1 MSEGTTCHKRVKCT
15 QGGRT
20 AHIVPVPRL
29 MGLKDFPLNYCSFL
43 ERYKLWRFDR
53 IIWQRQNYRQQAL
66 CLRINP
72 HFRARQNCERHK
84 IYGAWEKRLHI
95 NEQTSRTAVVVV
107 TFDNFFPQ
115 FLEVCQ
121 YFSPVVLM
129 RIFSWWWRWWWWWW
143 RWWWW
148 WCLRK
153 SGHSVELWGR

>member
-53 IIWQRQNYRQQAL
+53 IIWQGQNYRQQAL

-107 TFDNFFPQ
+107 TFDNFFSSVSRSVSV
-115 FLEVCQ
+115 FLASGVDEDFQ
-121 YFSPVVLM
+121 LM
-129 RIFSWWWRWWWWWW
+129 MAMMAMMMMMTIS
-143 RWWWW
+143 
-148 WCLRK
+148 
-153 SGHSVELWGR
+153 